1 MSNRISPYEAGWLT
15 FLVEHG
21 LASASQAREAQNRVA
36 QDAVRELEERQRR
49 RRAERRRKRREE
61 D

>member
-15 FLVEHG
+15 FLVEHR
-21 LASASQAREAQNRVA
+21 LATASEAREAQNRVA
-36 QDAVRELEERQRR
+36 QDAVRELEERRRQRR
-49 RRAERRRKRREE
+49 LERRRKKREE